1 MDLLEGLREL
11 GVVVVLKLD
20 LLGGGHGG
28 QGHDARDED
37 GTSRQHAEHMGEED
51 RKESPLSVALGGRS
65 TNEWK
70 KQDQIRG
77 EKGKGDQPDQ
87 PADGGGA
94 MLGRQH
100 P

>member
-51 RKESPLSVALGGRS
+51 RKRVASVCRPRR
-65 TNEWK
+65 T
-70 KQDQIRG
+70 
-77 EKGKGDQPDQ
+77 
-87 PADGGGA
+87 
-94 MLGRQH
+94 QH
-100 P
+100 E

>member
-1 MDLLEGLREL
+1 MMSLFLPWITLCQEQTCAFFLPVVDLLEGLREL

-51 RKESPLSVALGGRS
+51 RKRVASVCRPRR
-65 TNEWK
+65 T
-70 KQDQIRG
+70 
-77 EKGKGDQPDQ
+77 
-87 PADGGGA
+87 
-94 MLGRQH
+94 QH
-100 P
+100 E